1 MQIAERD
8 GKLDIRSMLPEELA
22 EWLAAHD
29 EQKFRAKQ
37 IFRWLTEGVR
47 DFAAMTDISA
57 ALREKL
63 GEHFFLTPPTV
74 LREQRSARDGTVK
87 YLWRLADGNAVE
99 SVLMRYSYGD
109 SACIST
115 QVGCRMGCAF
125 CASTGMGLV
134 RNLLPSEMLDQM
146 RGIELQAGVK
156 LSHVVLMG
164 IGEPLDNFDN
174 VLRFLE
180 LVNRPEGMNLGM
192 RHISLSTCGLTEGID
207 KLARYKLQCTL
218 SVSLHAPDDE
228 TRDRIMPANRKRGVK
243 ELLRACRDYYEAT
256 GRRVSFEYA
265 LIRGVNDSPEQAKQ
279 LAALVK
285 PIGGHVNLIPLNEIE
300 GSPLHPGDARAFAAR
315 LKDLGVNVTV
325 RRRLGTDIDAACGQL
340 RRKSTQ
346 DSALSTQ
353 GRKKY

>member
-22 EWLAAHD
+22 AWLT
-29 EQKFRAKQ
+29 ENGEKKFRAGQ
-37 IFRWLTEGVR
+37 IFRWLTAGVR
-47 DFAAMTDISA
+47 DFSEMSDLSKP
-57 ALREKL
+57 LRDKL
-63 GEHFFLTPPTV
+63 AERFFLTPPTV

-115 QVGCRMGCAF
+115 QVGCRMGCAL

-134 RNLLPSEMLDQM
+134 RNLLPSEMLDQL
-146 RGIELQAGVK
+146 RCIELAAGVK

-164 IGEPLDNFDN
+164 IGEPLDNFEN
-174 VLRFLE
+174 VMRFLE

-207 KLARYKLQCTL
+207 KLASYRLQCTL

-228 TRDRIMPANRKRGVK
+228 TRNQIMPANRSRGVA
-243 ELLRACRDYYEAT
+243 ELMRACRDYYEKT
-256 GRRVSFEYA
+256 GRRISFEYA
-265 LIRGVNDSPEQAKQ
+265 LIRGVNDSPEQAKL
-279 LAALVK
+279 LAGLVK
-285 PIGGHVNLIPLNEIE
+285 PLGGHVNLIPLNEVE
-300 GSPLHPGDARAFAAR
+300 GSPLHPGDAKAFAAR
-315 LKDLGVNVTV
+315 LKELGVNVTV

-340 RRKSTQ
+340 RRKQAT
-346 DSALSTQ
+346 
-353 GRKKY
+353 GNK